1 VQIHGSKQ
9 LKGSSAET
17 YARHYLEEQGL
28 RFLEANFASKT
39 GEIDLIMRH
48 RENLVFIEVRFRT
61 QKGFATAAESVT
73 YKKQQKLRKT
83 AQFYLLK
90 RFNSHNIPCRFD
102 VVAIDC
108 SASGDTHTNWIK
120 NAF

>member
-1 VQIHGSKQ
+1 MQIHGSKQ
-9 LKGSSAET
+9 LKGVSAEV
-17 YARHYLEEQGL
+17 YARNHLEEQGL

-48 RENLVFIEVRFRT
+48 EKSLIFIEVRFRT

-73 YKKQQKLRKT
+73 YKKQQKLRRT
-83 AQFYLLK
+83 AQYYLLK

-102 VVAIDC
+102 VVAIDR
-108 SASGDTHTNWIK
+108 STSGDIHINWIK